1 LHQKHDYIKMIF
13 YQKRKNVVLVL
24 GLREMKFKFLL
35 KERSI
40 IISNN
45 ILYIRAR
52 MCVIFFF
59 TISWIWF
66 GGQFWHGFSP
76 FPIAIVEN
84 VCILT
89 YTKRT
94 ILFKH
99 FLKRK
104 SVIFSRIL
112 LCKTT
117 LYRRFLYRYRKKK
130 IVAKTKEDKI

>member
-1 LHQKHDYIKMIF
+1 MIF

-45 ILYIRAR
+45 ILYISAR